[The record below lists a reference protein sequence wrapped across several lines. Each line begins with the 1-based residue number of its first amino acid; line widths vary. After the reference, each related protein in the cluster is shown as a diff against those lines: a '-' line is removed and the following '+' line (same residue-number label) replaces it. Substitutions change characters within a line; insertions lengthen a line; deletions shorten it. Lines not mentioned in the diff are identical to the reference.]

1 MPSKFK
7 WDDSKLRK
15 EVDFTVHQK
24 IEKACLMVE
33 SDSKKMVAVDTG
45 RLRAS
50 ITHEIEKTKNEV
62 IGRVGTNVEYAI
74 VQEYGSSKMAAH
86 PYLRPSLRKNLGK
99 IKALFK
105 K

>member
-1 MPSKFK
+1 
-7 WDDSKLRK
+7 
-15 EVDFTVHQK
+15 
-24 IEKACLMVE
+24 
-33 SDSKKMVAVDTG
+33 MVAVDTG

-50 ITHEIEKTKNEV
+50 ITHEIEITKNEV
-62 IGRVGTNVEYAI
+62 VGRIGTNVDYAI

-105 K
+105 EK